1 MKTSRFR
8 RLFRFSSRSAGDVR
22 TQIQDEFTF
31 HIDMRVADLMAG
43 GVPEADARAQ
53 ARREFGD
60 RERGAAR
67 CELYGARVERRN
79 RLRTTF
85 ADLFQDLRYGL
96 RLLARERGFAAV
108 AIVTLTLAIGGN
120 AAIFSLVNSLLL
132 KPLPVAAPEQLV
144 KIHPGG
150 SRVSGPNAL
159 DFRERTTGLSD
170 LMLQRGAAMNLQTDG
185 LPLKLMGNVVTRNHF
200 TVLGVAAARGRV
212 FLPAET
218 RLDVAVISDRL
229 WRGRLQ
235 SDPAIVGRTVTLDG
249 RAYEVLGVM
258 PPGFRGITPPALLR
272 DFWIPFDERR
282 DEDRL
287 ATRYEA
293 IARLRP
299 ETSRSAA
306 LAELQVVARQLR
318 TEHPLLPESF
328 TGVEIYG
335 VDRLDAFKGVAK
347 ALLPVLMFVGV
358 LTVAAGCVLLVA
370 CANLAGLLL
379 GRATSRQREIAVRVA
394 LGAGRGRVIRQLLT
408 ESLILALAGGL
419 GGALLGAW
427 AVGSVNLAVAQL
439 PFPVEFDVALDWRV
453 LAYTFVVSAVTALIF
468 GTAPARSTA
477 RIDLVPALR
486 NEAGGPK
493 SRQRFRRALLV
504 AQVAICTL
512 LLVWSGLFLRSL
524 GHVNS
529 VDPGFQHAGVLL
541 ADVAPLDLDGRVPP
555 QFVSGLIDLQQRVEQ
570 LPGVDAAG
578 MSTVVPLALMGQE
591 NFGVFEESAAGGSRR
606 VRVEAM
612 RLTPGWFETVR
623 IPILAGRDFTWQDR
637 EDSPPV
643 LLVNSALARQLW
655 NGDAVG
661 KRLKFYG
668 ENDALLTAE
677 IVGVVADSKYWTI
690 GEAIK
695 PTVYLA
701 TRQHRMG
708 AMTMHVRTAQMT
720 STASAIRQLVEQA
733 GGMSVELK
741 PMSDAVAV
749 SLMPARVAAIL
760 TTVFGV
766 LAAMLAMVGVY
777 GLLSYIAAQRS
788 REIAIRSALGATRPA
803 LVALMVRGA
812 MTLTAI
818 GLFLGA
824 SAGALT
830 APLLSG
836 LTVNVSP
843 TDGLVMG
850 VTTLLVA
857 GAALV
862 ASATPALKAAR
873 VDPLGVLKAE

>member
-8 RLFRFSSRSAGDVR
+8 RLFKFATLSPHEVR
-22 TQIQDEFTF
+22 AQIDDEFTF
-31 HIDMRVADLMAG
+31 HLDMRVADLIAG
-43 GVPEADARAQ
+43 GLAEPEARAQ
-53 ARREFGD
+53 ALREFGD
-60 RERGAAR
+60 RDRGAAG
-67 CELYGARVERRN
+67 CEIYGARVERSN
-79 RLRTTF
+79 RIRMAF
-85 ADLFQDLRYGL
+85 ADLQQDLKYGL
-96 RLLARERGFAAV
+96 RVLVRERGFSAV
-108 AIVTLTLAIGGN
+108 AIITLTLAIGGN
-120 AAIFSLVNSLLL
+120 AAIFSLVNALLL
-132 KPLPVAAPEQLV
+132 KPLPVSAPEQLV
-144 KIHPGG
+144 KIHPGS
-150 SRVSGPNAL
+150 SRVSGPNAR
-159 DFRERTTGLSD
+159 DFRDRMSGFSD
-170 LMLQRGAAMNLQTDG
+170 LMLQRSAILNLQTAG
-185 LPLKLMGNVVTRNHF
+185 LPVKLTADVVSRNHF
-200 TVLGVAAARGRV
+200 TMLGVAAERGRV

-229 WRGRLQ
+229 WRRRFNG
-235 SDPAIVGRTVTLDG
+235 DPSIIGRTVTLDG
-249 RAYEVLGVM
+249 RAYEVIGIM
-258 PPGFRGITPPALLR
+258 PRTFRGVVPPALSR
-272 DFWIPFDERR
+272 DLWLPFDERR
-282 DEDRL
+282 DDDRL
-287 ATRYEA
+287 TTRYETV
-293 IARLRP
+293 ARLKPGTTRG
-299 ETSRSAA
+299 AA
-306 LAELQVVARQLR
+306 AAELQVIARQIR
-318 TEHPLLPESF
+318 TEHPELPESF

-335 VDRLDAFKGVAK
+335 VDSFDAFKGIAK
-347 ALLPVLMFVGV
+347 ALLPILMFFGV

-379 GRATSRQREIAVRVA
+379 GRASSRQREIAVRVA
-394 LGAGRGRVIRQLLT
+394 LGAGSGRVIRQLLT
-408 ESLILALAGGL
+408 ESLILALAGGI

-427 AVGSVNLAVAQL
+427 SVGSVNLALAQL
-439 PFPVEFDVALDWRV
+439 PFPVEFDLSLDWRV
-453 LAYTFVVSAVTALIF
+453 VAYTFMVSAITALIF
-468 GTAPARSTA
+468 GTAPARTTA

-486 NEAGGPK
+486 NEGGGPR
-493 SRQRFRRALLV
+493 SRQRFRRVLIV

-524 GHVNS
+524 GHVAR
-529 VDPGFQHAGVLL
+529 VHPGFEHAGVLL
-541 ADVAPLDLDGRVPP
+541 ADVSPIDSDGRVPAL
-555 QFVSGLIDLQQRVEQ
+555 FAAALIDLQTRVEQ
-570 LPGVDAAG
+570 LPGVERAG
-578 MSTVVPLALMGQE
+578 MTTVVPLALMGRE
-591 NFGVFEESAAGGSRR
+591 NFGVFEETAPRGSRG

-612 RLTPGWFETVR
+612 RLTPGWFSTVR

-637 EDSPPV
+637 QDSPPV
-643 LLVNSALARQLW
+643 MLVNSTLAKQLW
-655 NGDAVG
+655 SGDAVG

-701 TRQHRMG
+701 ARQGRMG
-708 AMTMHVRTAQMT
+708 ATTLHARTAQMT
-720 STASAIRQLVEQA
+720 STASAIRQLVENA

-766 LAAMLAMVGVY
+766 LAALLAMVGVY
-777 GLLSYIAAQRS
+777 GLLSFIAAQRS

-812 MTLTAI
+812 MILTAI
-818 GLFLGA
+818 GLFLGL

-843 TDGLVMG
+843 TDGLVMA
-850 VTTLLVA
+850 VTTFLVA